1 MRLFAA
7 AALVVCVSSA
17 PAFAA
22 PRTTALSAPSPAL
35 AARPSDAARSDA
47 PPEAPTDPVRI
58 GMRQET
64 LPAGGKMPEHRPAG
78 ERYLY
83 VVSGQLKVSN
93 LVTGE
98 EQLVG
103 PGKMAAEQP
112 GDWHVA
118 EVVGDAP
125 VTLYVIDR
133 TPADSGAATT
143 ASSADAASRSGN

>member
-1 MRLFAA
+1 MRLFAL
-7 AALVVCVSSA
+7 AALAVCVSSA

-22 PRTTALSAPSPAL
+22 PRTTTLSAPSPVSAP
-35 AARPSDAARSDA
+35 APSDA
-47 PPEAPTDPVRI
+47 PPEAATDAVRI

-64 LPAGGKMPEHRPAG
+64 LPPGGRIAEHRQAG

-103 PGKMAAEQP
+103 AGKMAAEHP

-118 EVVGDAP
+118 EVVGAEP
-125 VTLYVIDR
+125 VTVYVIDR
-133 TPADSGAATT
+133 APADSGAAAT
-143 ASSADAASRSGN
+143 ASRGGN